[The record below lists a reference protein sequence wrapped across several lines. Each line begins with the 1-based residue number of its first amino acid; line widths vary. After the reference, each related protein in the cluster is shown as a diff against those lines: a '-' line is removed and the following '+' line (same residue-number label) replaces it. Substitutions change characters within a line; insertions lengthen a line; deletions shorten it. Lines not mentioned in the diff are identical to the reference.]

1 MTATVAPALLRTSIG
16 SYDRVFYSTMSIA
29 MAATVF
35 AGFASTYYVPLM
47 GDGPAATVSGGPFT
61 SIVHLHGA
69 LFTAWVGLFLIQTTL
84 VATRRVGVHR
94 RLGVAGAVLAASM
107 VAVGVSVAVATAARG
122 GAPPG
127 VDARAFL
134 IIPLTDMLLFA
145 TFVVTALTRRR
156 DKEAHKRLMLLA
168 YTSIMAAA
176 MARLPGVLPLGP
188 FVFFGMASVFIV
200 AGAIYDIATRRR
212 IHRVYLWGGALFVV
226 SVPLR
231 LMLSDTA
238 AWQAFASWI
247 VSK

>member
-1 MTATVAPALLRTSIG
+1 MTATVAPALRRTSIG
-16 SYDRVFYSTMSIA
+16 SYDRVFYSTMSFA

-35 AGFASTYYVPLM
+35 TGFASTYYLPLI
-47 GDGPAATVSGGPFT
+47 GDGPTATVSGGPFT

-84 VATRRVGVHR
+84 VATRRVSVHR
-94 RLGVAGAVLAASM
+94 KLGVVGAVLAMCMIA
-107 VAVGVSVAVATAARG
+107 AGVSVAIATAARG

-127 VDARAFL
+127 VDPRAFL

-145 TFVVTALTRRR
+145 TFVITALVRRR

-188 FVFFGMASVFIV
+188 FVFFGLAFVFVV
-200 AGAIYDIATRRR
+200 AGATYDLATRRR
-212 IHRVYLWGGALFVV
+212 IHRVYLWGGALFAA

-231 LMLSDTA
+231 LMLSSTA
-238 AWQAFASWI
+238 VWQAFASWI
-247 VSK
+247 VSR